1 MIYSARVV
9 ERVQDPK
16 NAGIMN
22 NDDPEVGVGI
32 VGSPACGDVL
42 QLFIRVQ
49 ENKIVE
55 AKFQA
60 FGCGSAIAASQLAT
74 EQIPGMNVNDSGFEG
89 MNERIFDYLGLPP
102 VKLHCSILAEEA
114 IHAAIKNYIEKQNSN
129 SQVIL

>member
-114 IHAAIKNYIEKQNSN
+114 IHAAIKNYIEKQNPTSM
-129 SQVIL
+129 QIT

>member
-1 MIYSARVV
+1 MIYSSRVV

-114 IHAAIKNYIEKQNSN
+114 IHAAIKNYIEKQNPTSM
-129 SQVIL
+129 QIT